1 MWESF
6 FCDWRRD
13 WFNARIE
20 PPSWVLGD
28 EAIDAGA
35 KGILLRS
42 TQAAGGTNLVLFVDQ
57 LGDGDRLD
65 VNDPAGTL
73 PRDHSSWGEAA
84 DSGLT

>member
-1 MWESF
+1 M
-6 FCDWRRD
+6 CDCRRD
-13 WFNARIE
+13 WFNSRIE
-20 PPSWVLGD
+20 PPRWVLGD
-28 EAIDAGA
+28 EAIAAGA
-35 KGILLRS
+35 KGVLFRS